1 MAVLTFLQSLQETAL
16 GTWVREGNYAFQAV
30 AAVHVMSLMLSV
42 GMMIWFDF
50 RLIGVLASGRISAVY
65 RRLIPWAT
73 VGFVLMLTSGA
84 ILFTGYAPEA
94 YRNIYFRVKMA
105 TIVLAGV
112 NALVYH
118 LFTEQR
124 VGRWEHGAPP
134 VTAARVAGAAS
145 LVLWA
150 VVIICG
156 RMMSYTI
163 F

>member
-1 MAVLTFLQSLQETAL
+1 MLTLLQSLRESAL
-16 GTWVREGNYAFQAV
+16 GTWVREGNYSFQAV
-30 AAVHVMSLMLSV
+30 AAVHVLSLMLSV

-50 RLIGVLASGRISAVY
+50 RLIGVLAAGRISTVY

-73 VGFVLMLTSGA
+73 VGFVLMLVSGA
-84 ILFTGYAPEA
+84 ILFTGYATEA
-94 YRNIYFRVKMA
+94 YPNVYFRVKMA
-105 TIVLAGV
+105 TIALAGV

-118 LFTEQR
+118 LFTERR
-124 VGRWEHGAPP
+124 VARWEHGTPP
-134 VTAARVAGAAS
+134 VAAARIAGVAS

-150 VVIICG
+150 AVIICG